1 LNCLVTGGAGFI
13 GSVLV
18 DKLINEGHNVK
29 VIDNESAKENEKFYW
44 NEKAD
49 NYKYDICNYDQ
60 IYTLFNGV
68 DFVFH
73 LGAQSRIQP
82 SIIDSSYTIKVNC
95 HGTENVLHASK
106 ENAVK
111 KVIFSSSSSIYGLKN
126 KLPHLEDMP
135 RDCLNPYAISKVS
148 GEDLCTMYYKLY
160 NLKIVIL
167 RYFNVYGERQ
177 PTKGDFAPIIGR
189 FLKLNQNKEKLTI
202 VGDGNQKRDYTHV
215 DDVVS
220 ANILSIKSNRVGDA
234 EIINIGSG
242 ENYSIK
248 DLACMFGS
256 EYEFIPTRK
265 GEAYETLANID
276 KAENLLNWKPTIF
289 LKDWLAE
296 RI

>member
-1 LNCLVTGGAGFI
+1 MNCLVTGGAGFI

-18 DKLINEGHNVK
+18 DKLINDGHNVK

-111 KVIFSSSSSIYGLKN
+111 MV
-126 KLPHLEDMP
+126 E
-135 RDCLNPYAISKVS
+135 
-148 GEDLCTMYYKLY
+148 
-160 NLKIVIL
+160 
-167 RYFNVYGERQ
+167 
-177 PTKGDFAPIIGR
+177 
-189 FLKLNQNKEKLTI
+189 
-202 VGDGNQKRDYTHV
+202 
-215 DDVVS
+215 
-220 ANILSIKSNRVGDA
+220 
-234 EIINIGSG
+234 
-242 ENYSIK
+242 
-248 DLACMFGS
+248 
-256 EYEFIPTRK
+256 
-265 GEAYETLANID
+265 
-276 KAENLLNWKPTIF
+276 ENLRKV
-289 LKDWLAE
+289 
-296 RI
+296 